1 MKSRKFYPWLVV
13 ALLWVVAL
21 LNYMDRQ
28 MLSTMQAAMK
38 VDIVELQQAEAFG
51 ALMAVF
57 LWIYGIVS
65 PFAGIVADRVSR
77 KKLVVGSL
85 FVWSLVTYLMG
96 YTSSFD
102 QLYMLRAL
110 MGISEALYIPSAL
123 SLIADWHEGKS
134 RSLAIGVHMT
144 GLYVGAGHRRIRCH
158 SGCSLLLAHHFPLV
172 RNSRN
177 RLFGSI
183 APVVA

>member
-77 KKLVVGSL
+77 KKLVESQSKEISSRKSL
-85 FVWSLVTYLMG
+85 CLVSGDLSDGIYLQ
-96 YTSSFD
+96 F
-102 QLYMLRAL
+102 
-110 MGISEALYIPSAL
+110 
-123 SLIADWHEGKS
+123 
-134 RSLAIGVHMT
+134 
-144 GLYVGAGHRRIRCH
+144 
-158 SGCSLLLAHHFPLV
+158 
-172 RNSRN
+172 
-177 RLFGSI
+177 
-183 APVVA
+183 

>member
-77 KKLVVGSL
+77 KKISSRKSLCLVSGDLSDGI
-85 FVWSLVTYLMG
+85 YLQ
-96 YTSSFD
+96 F
-102 QLYMLRAL
+102 
-110 MGISEALYIPSAL
+110 
-123 SLIADWHEGKS
+123 
-134 RSLAIGVHMT
+134 
-144 GLYVGAGHRRIRCH
+144 
-158 SGCSLLLAHHFPLV
+158 
-172 RNSRN
+172 
-177 RLFGSI
+177 
-183 APVVA
+183 

>member
-1 MKSRKFYPWLVV
+1 M
-13 ALLWVVAL
+13 VAL

-77 KKLVVGSL
+77 KKFSSRKSLCLVYGDLS
-85 FVWSLVTYLMG
+85 
-96 YTSSFD
+96 D
-102 QLYMLRAL
+102 
-110 MGISEALYIPSAL
+110 GICLQ
-123 SLIADWHEGKS
+123 
-134 RSLAIGVHMT
+134 
-144 GLYVGAGHRRIRCH
+144 
-158 SGCSLLLAHHFPLV
+158 F
-172 RNSRN
+172 
-177 RLFGSI
+177 
-183 APVVA
+183 